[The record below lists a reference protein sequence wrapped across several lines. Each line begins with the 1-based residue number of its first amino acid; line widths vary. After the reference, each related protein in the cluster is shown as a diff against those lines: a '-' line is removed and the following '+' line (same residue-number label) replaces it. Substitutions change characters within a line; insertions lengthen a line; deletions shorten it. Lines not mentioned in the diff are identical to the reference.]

1 MTTRTKALLFGA
13 LVIGVTTGAAAAVL
27 TQSDEPS
34 TASKATVTLP
44 PVEPVRVQNKP
55 EAPRGDTLLRV
66 DRDSIRIESQQPDP
80 RGGPAWAVRTYSAAR
95 VIRPKVRR
103 PGVNP
108 VVGHSRCAQIG
119 RIYRGRFGWI
129 NPKGVF
135 RPRALGTDWVTSCRS
150 QRSDRA
156 GKPIV
161 RYEALIAD
169 PDQGASAVYG
179 SVVWGLAGRGAKS
192 ASLRLGEKRSRVA
205 IGKGGSFL
213 RLEGADLRQA
223 QVALDVRRRD
233 GTVGQVSL
241 APRRAFPGGARLPPE
256 IRKRLRKQ
264 FAAHPVGVPSIEVRT
279 PDPAGGLPWG
289 LSAARSST
297 GGWCLSQPARVI
309 GDRVGNPKPRAGTM
323 DEAPIGFGCVQ
334 SAPLT
339 RARPVTF
346 GWTYMRASA
355 PGDAAR
361 RSATR
366 AQNDRIVVHG
376 TAARDVKYVTI
387 ATPRD
392 VRTLVPSKRA
402 HAFLVVYDDSFPTG
416 NIVVTST
423 FTDGKTRE
431 TKIDARPF

>member
-1 MTTRTKALLFGA
+1 MTNRTKALLLAA
-13 LVIGVTTGAAAAVL
+13 LIIGVTAGGAVAVL

-34 TASKATVTLP
+34 AASEATVTLP
-44 PVEPVRVQNKP
+44 PVEPVRVEDKP
-55 EAPRGDTLLRV
+55 EAQRGDTLLRV
-66 DRDSIRIESQQPDP
+66 DRDSIRIESRQPDP

-95 VIRPKVRR
+95 VVRPRVRR

-108 VVGHSRCAQIG
+108 VVGHSRCAQVG

-129 NPKGVF
+129 DPKGQF
-135 RPRALGTDWVTSCRS
+135 RPRALGTGWVTNCRS

-156 GKPIV
+156 GEPIV

-169 PDQGASAVYG
+169 PDQGASVVYG
-179 SVVWGLAGRGAKS
+179 TVVWGLAGRGAKS
-192 ASLRLGEKRSRVA
+192 ASLRLGEKQSRVA
-205 IGKGGSFL
+205 IAEGGSFL
-213 RLEGADLRQA
+213 RLGGADLRQA

-233 GTVGQVSL
+233 GSVGHVSL
-241 APRRAFPGGARLPPE
+241 APSRALPGGKQLPPE
-256 IRKRLRKQ
+256 LRKQ
-264 FAAHPVGVPSIEVRT
+264 FAAHPVGIPSIEVRAA
-279 PDPAGGLPWG
+279 DPAGGLAWG
-289 LSAARSST
+289 ISAARSST
-297 GGWCLSQPARVI
+297 GGWCLSQAARVI

-323 DEAPIGFGCVQ
+323 DEAPIGFGCFQ
-334 SAPLT
+334 SALLT
-339 RARPVTF
+339 RARPVTI

-366 AQNDRIVVHG
+366 AQNERIVVHG
-376 TAARDVKYVTI
+376 TASPDVKYLTI

-392 VRTLVPSKRA
+392 VRTLDPSKRA

-423 FTDGKTRE
+423 FTDGTTRE
-431 TKIDARPF
+431 TKAHAHGF